1 MFADAHQNDNRQRVR
16 DASDIVAVVGEHLS
30 LKAKGR
36 EYVGLCPFH
45 DDRNP
50 SMCVVPTKQIFHCFV
65 CGAGGDVF
73 TFIQKYH
80 SMDFREAL
88 EFLAERGN
96 IELAKFNSA
105 QSAQN
110 QEHPGVGRKDIIA
123 ANEAAMSYFRTILAH
138 PEHGRIART
147 LIEQRG
153 ISAEMVERFQI
164 GASADR
170 WDGLLLTVEKKN
182 LHREAFAAAGLLK
195 QRETGGEYDALRNRL
210 IFPIHDQIGRVIA
223 FGGRKINEE
232 DEPKYLNSPE
242 TAVFRKSTTL
252 FGLNHAARAIKKRHT
267 AVIVE
272 GYTDV
277 IACHQAGIEHVVG
290 TLGTALTTGH
300 ATVLRRLCDTVVLLF
315 DGDEAGQRA
324 ADRAIEVLFSETID
338 IKIAALA
345 GYTQAKDPDELL
357 KLDNGAEIFEQVIA
371 GAEDLLKWRFDRLR
385 KSLSDAGP
393 ARMTQAIEDELSKLS
408 DLGIANLSPVRRRL
422 VIRQIANAAQ
432 IEESIV
438 VNALRVGRRGPRRMH
453 EDTDAIVRTDHEE
466 GWKPGA
472 REMLLGCLLCD
483 GQLWVSMSSEER
495 DLLSAGAFDSPMS
508 RQVAQAMLDSIE
520 DGAGSDL
527 HAVLSALSEMDSG
540 EIDAAPRATAL
551 HQMVSR
557 ETEENTERLHQMFR
571 ECVNTA
577 SLMDMRDAQSGEDG
591 EMTDAERLRA
601 FVERQR
607 KVRERFGKGGK
618 ATLHGE

>member
-1 MFADAHQNDNRQRVR
+1 MCAYAPQNDDRQRVR
-16 DASDIVAVVGEHLS
+16 DASDIVSVVGEHLS

-50 SMCVVPTKQIFHCFV
+50 SMCVVPSKQIFHCFV

-88 EFLAERGN
+88 EFLAERAN
-96 IELAKFNSA
+96 IELTKFSPGNTPSD
-105 QSAQN
+105 QP
-110 QEHPGVGRKDIIA
+110 HPGVGRKEIIN
-123 ANEAAMSYFRTILAH
+123 ANEFAAGYFQAILNH
-138 PEHGRIART
+138 PEHGAIARS
-147 LIEQRG
+147 LIERRG
-153 ISAEMVERFQI
+153 ISPEMVERFGV

-170 WDGLLLTVEKKN
+170 WDGLSLTIDNKKLN
-182 LHREAFAAAGLLK
+182 RSAFAAAGLLK
-195 QRETGGEYDALRNRL
+195 QRDNGGEYDALRNRL

-242 TAVFRKSTTL
+242 TAVFNKSTTL
-252 FGLNHAARAIKKRHT
+252 FGIHLAARAIKKRRT

-277 IACHQAGIEHVVG
+277 IACHQAGVEHVVG
-290 TLGTALTTGH
+290 TLGTALTSGH

-324 ADRAIEVLFSETID
+324 ADRAIEVLFRETID

-345 GYTQAKDPDELL
+345 GYTDAKDPDELL
-357 KLDNGAEIFEQVIA
+357 KREGGAEVFERAVN

-385 KSLSDAGP
+385 RSLADAGP
-393 ARMTQAIEDELSKLS
+393 ARMTQAIEDELTKLN
-408 DLGIANLSPVRRRL
+408 DLGIERLSPVRRRL
-422 VIRQIANAAQ
+422 VIRQIANAAG

-438 VNALRVGRRGPRRMH
+438 INALRTGRRGPRREAADELGH
-453 EDTDAIVRTDHEE
+453 SDPES

-472 REMLLGCLLCD
+472 RELLLGCLLCD
-483 GQLWVSMSSEER
+483 DQLWLSMSGEER
-495 DLLSAGAFDSPMS
+495 DLVSATAFSSAMS
-508 RQVAQAMLDSIE
+508 RRVAQATLDAIE
-520 DGAGSDL
+520 DGAGSGL
-527 HAVLSALSEMDSG
+527 HAVLAALSET
-540 EIDAAPRATAL
+540 DARDGVETSPRATAL
-551 HQMVSR
+551 YQIVAR
-557 ETEENTERLHQMFR
+557 ETEGDDERLHRMFR
-571 ECVNTA
+571 ECVNAA
-577 SLMDMRDAQSGEDG
+577 SLLELKRDPTGDG
-591 EMTDAERLRA
+591 SMNDTDQLRA
-601 FVERQR
+601 FIEQQR
-607 KVRERFGKGGK
+607 KVRDRFGKGGK

>member
-1 MFADAHQNDNRQRVR
+1 MCAYAPQNDDRQRVR

-73 TFIQKYH
+73 SFIQKYH

-88 EFLAERGN
+88 EFLAERAN
-96 IELAKFNSA
+96 IELTKFNPSSA
-105 QSAQN
+105 PGDQPYS
-110 QEHPGVGRKDIIA
+110 GVGRREIIN
-123 ANEAAMSYFRTILAH
+123 ANEFAAGYFQAILKH
-138 PEHGRIART
+138 PEHGAIARG
-147 LIEQRG
+147 LIERRG
-153 ISAEMVERFQI
+153 ISPEMVERFGI

-170 WDGLLLTVEKKN
+170 WDGLSMMIDNKKLDRN
-182 LHREAFAAAGLLK
+182 AFAAAGLLK
-195 QRETGGEYDALRNRL
+195 QRDTGGEYDALRNRL

-242 TAVFRKSTTL
+242 TAVFNKSTTL
-252 FGLNHAARAIKKRHT
+252 FGIHHAARAIKQRRT

-277 IACHQAGIEHVVG
+277 IACHQAGVEHVVG
-290 TLGTALTTGH
+290 TLGTALTSGH
-300 ATVLRRLCDTVVLLF
+300 ATILRRLCDTVVLLF

-324 ADRAIEVLFSETID
+324 ADRAIEVLFRETID

-345 GYTQAKDPDELL
+345 GYTDAKDPDELL
-357 KLDNGAEIFEQVIA
+357 KREGGAAIFEQAIH

-385 KSLSDAGP
+385 RSLADAGP
-393 ARMTQAIEDELSKLS
+393 ARMTQAIEDELTRLN
-408 DLGIANLSPVRRRL
+408 DLGIANLSPIRRRL
-422 VIRQIANAAQ
+422 VVRQIANAAG
-432 IEESIV
+432 IEEAV
-438 VNALRVGRRGPRRMH
+438 VINALRAGRRAPRRESLDEREH
-453 EDTDAIVRTDHEE
+453 TDLES

-472 REMLLGCLLCD
+472 RELLLGCLLCD
-483 GQLWVSMSSEER
+483 DQLWLSMSGEER
-495 DLLSAGAFDSPMS
+495 DLISAGAFRSGMS
-508 RQVAQAMLDSIE
+508 RRVAQATLDAIE
-520 DGAGSDL
+520 DGAGSGL
-527 HAVLSALSEMDSG
+527 HAVLGVLSET
-540 EIDAAPRATAL
+540 DARDGMETSPRATAL
-551 HQMVSR
+551 YQIVSR
-557 ETEENTERLHQMFR
+557 ETEGNDERLHRMFR
-571 ECVNTA
+571 ECVNA
-577 SLMDMRDAQSGEDG
+577 AALLELKRGHPDENEMSDA
-591 EMTDAERLRA
+591 ARLRA
-601 FVERQR
+601 FIEQQR
-607 KVRERFGKGGK
+607 KVRDRFGKGGK